1 MDTSTHLLRR
11 LDPNQGCTKSTCD
24 ASQSIYGYAP
34 NLAATT
40 IFLILFALSAL
51 TYIYQG
57 FRSRTYFFSTAMF
70 IGCFAQVLG
79 YIAKLLLH
87 NDRALQRYRF
97 QISVVILTFAPAFY
111 AAGIYYTLKHICLT
125 FGPSFSRLR
134 PAMYTWI
141 FISCD
146 VFSIILQAIGG
157 ALASASTTTSILRV
171 GDNVM
176 ITGLAVQVATMLAFA
191 GLAADYGIAVRRNI
205 TNLNPETSEL
215 RNSRRFKFFLMA
227 LWIAYLCILIRCA
240 YRLAE
245 LANGWSDENE
255 ILRMEGLF
263 IGLDSVPC
271 GIASVL
277 LNVWHPGWCFP
288 REKQQDGRE
297 KVGSFLGSTS
307 DEEGIVGIE
316 GRR

>member
-34 NLAATT
+34 NLAATI
-40 IFLILFALSAL
+40 IFLILFAVSGL

-57 FRSRTYFFSTAMF
+57 LRSRTYFFSSAMF

-87 NDRALQRYRF
+87 ADPFSDIGFKL
-97 QISVVILTFAPAFY
+97 SVVVLTFAPAFY

-125 FGPSFSRLR
+125 FGPTFSRLR

-157 ALASASTTTSILRV
+157 GIASASSTTTILRV

-176 ITGLAVQVATMLAFA
+176 ITGLAVQVATMIAFA
-191 GLAADYGIAVRRNI
+191 ILAADYGFAVRRNKHR
-205 TNLNPETSEL
+205 LNPETETL
-215 RNSRRFKFFLMA
+215 RSSRKFKLFLIA

-245 LANGWSDENE
+245 LAKGWGPQNE

-288 REKQQDGRE
+288 REKQDVSESE
-297 KVGSFLGSTS
+297 KVGSGS
-307 DEEGIVGIE
+307 DEESGVGMDAKS
-316 GRR
+316 